1 MTGRIRIEGY
11 LSVEALRERYR
22 GADDSVARSHFHI
35 IWLMASGNSV
45 SECAAAS
52 GYTVRWIEKLVQR
65 YNAGGPDS
73 LGDRRRANKG
83 AKPLLT
89 AEQLAS
95 LAEAVASPPPDGGL
109 WTGPKVAA
117 WMARE
122 TGRDHVHPQRG
133 WVYLRRLDH
142 TWQTPRPRHEQTAT
156 PEEQEAFKK
165 NSAKPW
171 IRRARQN
178 RGPTSRS
185 GRSTSTGSA

>member
-1 MTGRIRIEGY
+1 MTGRIQIEGY
-11 LSVEALRERYR
+11 LSAEALRERYR

-35 IWLMASGNSV
+35 IWLMASGSSV

-52 GYTVRWIEKLVQR
+52 GYSVRWIEILVRR

-83 AKPLLT
+83 ARPLLT

-95 LAEAVASPPPDGGL
+95 LAEAVAGPPPDGGL
-109 WTGPKVAA
+109 WTGPKVAG
-117 WMARE
+117 WIARE
-122 TGRDHVHPQRG
+122 IGRAHVHPQRG
-133 WVYLRRLDH
+133 WAYLRRLDQS
-142 TWQTPRPRHEQTAT
+142 WQTPRPRHEQAAT

-178 RGPTSRS
+178 RAPTSRS
-185 GRSTSTGSA
+185 GRSMSTGSD

>member
-89 AEQLAS
+89 AEQLAA
-95 LAEAVASPPPDGGL
+95 LAGAVASPPPDGGL

-117 WMARE
+117 
-122 TGRDHVHPQRG
+122 
-133 WVYLRRLDH
+133 
-142 TWQTPRPRHEQTAT
+142 
-156 PEEQEAFKK
+156 
-165 NSAKPW
+165 
-171 IRRARQN
+171 
-178 RGPTSRS
+178 
-185 GRSTSTGSA
+185 